1 MVMKKALSYK
11 SRVTQKC
18 CSMLWVRHAALAIR
32 VAGLHAASEYF
43 QVLLPML
50 MHFGVAYL

>member
-18 CSMLWVRHAALAIR
+18 CSILWVSHAALAVR
-32 VAGLHAASEYF
+32 VAGLHAASECF
-43 QVLLPML
+43 QALLPML
-50 MHFGVAYL
+50 MHFGVAHL